1 MKNAESYSASG
12 QERKLFYLLIPVTRS
27 YVGSI
32 GVQMKNSVCDSSDMK
47 KRISEISILGFRF
60 HPMTKEDVIGCIRNC
75 VRSRSRLVMGNLNLH
90 GMALMY
96 KSKGMRDL
104 LSGPNALVMVDGMP
118 IIWIAQLLG
127 FSLTRSQR
135 MTSLD
140 YFDDMFKIGVA
151 EGWRFD
157 YVGSTPD
164 VLKKGL
170 VELKRRIPNLDI
182 EGRDG
187 YFDMDVEG
195 VGTTHRD
202 ILDWLRS
209 RNSDVLIVGMGMPRQ
224 EEWLEL
230 IRNEIPTRILIPVG
244 AYLEYQVGS
253 LALPPRWL
261 GQLGLEWLY
270 RLFTAPRRL
279 AYRYLIEPFVLFFYL
294 IFRSHPQRAYWEEKK
309 VNETSS

>member
-1 MKNAESYSASG
+1 M
-12 QERKLFYLLIPVTRS
+12 
-27 YVGSI
+27 GSI
-32 GVQMKNSVCDSSDMK
+32 GVQMKNYVSDSSDV
-47 KRISEISILGFRF
+47 KRRIPEISILGFRF
-60 HPMTKEDVIGCIRNC
+60 HPMTKDDVIGSIRNH
-75 VRSRSRLVMGNLNLH
+75 VRNRSRLVMGNLNLH

-104 LSGPNALVMVDGMP
+104 LSGSNALVMIDGMP
-118 IIWIAQLLG
+118 IIWLARLLG

-140 YFDDMFKIGVA
+140 YFDDMFKLGAA

-164 VLKKGL
+164 VLTAGL
-170 VELKRRIPNLDI
+170 VELRKRIPDLDI

-187 YFDMDVEG
+187 YFDLNVADVG
-195 VGTTHRD
+195 STHRD

-224 EEWLEL
+224 EEWLEM
-230 IRNEIPTRILIPVG
+230 IRNEIPTRVLIPVG

-279 AYRYLIEPFVLFFYL
+279 AYRYLIEPFVLFFCL
-294 IFRSHPQRAYWEEKK
+294 IFRSHPQRTYWKK
-309 VNETSS
+309 KTE